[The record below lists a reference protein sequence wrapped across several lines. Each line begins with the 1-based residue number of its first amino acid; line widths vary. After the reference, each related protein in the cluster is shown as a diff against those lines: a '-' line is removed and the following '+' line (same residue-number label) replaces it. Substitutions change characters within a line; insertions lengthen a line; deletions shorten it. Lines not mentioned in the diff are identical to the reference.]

1 MIQDNRWATLYKGF
15 TITQR
20 NNGIYYAAA
29 HTYDTM
35 HNTNINELKKTIN
48 KLLR

>member
-1 MIQDNRWATLYKGF
+1 MIQDKRWATLYKGF

-20 NNGIYYAAA
+20 STGIYYASAY
-29 HTYDTM
+29 TYDTM

-48 KLLR
+48 KLLK